1 VAVLRRELRIC
12 GEGGFAKHCT
22 STSDIFALEPE
33 MPFKLNCQIGDGHVV
48 EAGNVGICDGGDGGA
63 DSLAD
68 QS

>member
-1 VAVLRRELRIC
+1 MQ
-12 GEGGFAKHCT
+12 
-22 STSDIFALEPE
+22 SDIFALEPE